1 MTINELRRVL
11 IVGTG
16 EMGRQIAVSCFRA
29 GFGVTLY
36 DASEN
41 SLRTA
46 VAACEAAAASD
57 VNRPRLRATSDPATA
72 GHDADLLIESVPE
85 RLPLKRA
92 VFSSFADVCPPHT
105 IFTTNTSLLMPS
117 MFIGASKRPDRL
129 AALHFVMGSTLT
141 EIMPHNRT
149 APETVQLLEQFSAK
163 IGHTSVICWREQPGH
178 LVNTML
184 MALNTS
190 ALTLAANGVA
200 DPHDIDR
207 AWMLSTHSVIGPFGL
222 LDLVGLKTALEIT
235 EYGARM
241 TAQAQVSKNADY
253 LRAMVEQ
260 EKFGRPNGHGFY
272 DYPDPAFEQPDF
284 LDPAPVSAAASP
296 RASGTSPQAAAR
308 QRMTAEGAQS

>member
-1 MTINELRRVL
+1 MTIDELRRVL

-16 EMGRQIAVSCFRA
+16 EMGRQIAASCFRTGYA
-29 GFGVTLY
+29 VTLY
-36 DASEN
+36 DASED
-41 SLRTA
+41 SLRAALT
-46 VAACEAAAASD
+46 ACEAVAESD
-57 VNRPRLRATSDPATA
+57 NDRQRLRVTSDPAAA
-72 GHDADLLIESVPE
+72 GYDADLLIESVPE
-85 RLPLKRA
+85 RLALKRG
-92 VFSSFADVCPPHT
+92 VFSTFAEICPPHT

-117 MFIGASKRPDRL
+117 MFIGASKRPERL

-149 APETVQLLEQFSAK
+149 APETVQILEQFSAR
-163 IGHTSVICWREQPGH
+163 IGHTSVVCRREQPGH

-200 DPHDIDR
+200 EPEDIDR

-260 EKFGRPNGHGFY
+260 GRLGRPNGHGFY
-272 DYPDPAFEQPDF
+272 DYPDPAFEQPEF
-284 LDPAPVSAAASP
+284 LAPASP
-296 RASGTSPQAAAR
+296 PPAEPHSHHAPPAGTR
-308 QRMTAEGAQS
+308 QRMSPEGAQS